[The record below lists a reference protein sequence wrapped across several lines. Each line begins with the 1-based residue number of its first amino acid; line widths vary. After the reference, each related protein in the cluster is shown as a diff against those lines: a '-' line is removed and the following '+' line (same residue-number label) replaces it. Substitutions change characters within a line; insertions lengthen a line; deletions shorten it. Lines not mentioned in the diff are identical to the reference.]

1 MWIPKRTKYRKMHK
15 MVSKNM
21 EYRTIL
27 PKFGT
32 YALKSL
38 ENGRLSGSQ
47 LEAARRVLSKRIKK
61 IGKLWIRVF
70 PFVPVSEKP
79 LEVRMGKGKGY
90 VEYWVAPIKAGQ
102 IIFEIEGVSLD
113 VAKELLSKA
122 SYKLPMKT
130 KFVETRLVR

>member
-1 MWIPKRTKYRKMHK
+1 MHK
-15 MVSKNM
+15 MVAKGI
-21 EYRTIL
+21 EHRTIV
-27 PKFGT
+27 PQFGS

-38 ENGRLSGSQ
+38 ENGRLSGAQ
-47 LEAARRVLSKRIKK
+47 LEAARRVLSKKIKK

-90 VEYWVAPIKAGQ
+90 VEYWVCPIKAGQ

-113 VAKELLSKA
+113 VAKEILAKA

-130 KFVETRLVR
+130 KFIETRLTR